1 MTPTKEE
8 IDNALAYYREADEKK
23 GFKEYIEPMI
33 EKHGFKWV
41 NSLLT
46 TVLLSVIMREGK

>member
-33 EKHGFKWV
+33 KKHGFKWV

-46 TVLLSVIMREGK
+46 TVLLSEIIRKA

>member
-8 IDNALAYYREADEKK
+8 IDNAIAYYREAYEKK

-33 EKHGFKWV
+33 KKHGFKWV

-46 TVLLSVIMREGK
+46 TVLLSEIMRKG